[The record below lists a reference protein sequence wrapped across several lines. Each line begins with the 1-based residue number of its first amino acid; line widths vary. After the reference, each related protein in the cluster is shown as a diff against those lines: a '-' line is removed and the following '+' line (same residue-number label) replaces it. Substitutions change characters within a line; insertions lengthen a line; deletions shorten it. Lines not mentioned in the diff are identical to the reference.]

1 LIDTYGFDPNIYNG
15 TGGNNM
21 ALQLIVDGL
30 KLQPCSPGFVDARN
44 AILLADQNN
53 NGGANQCL
61 LWEAFAKR
69 GLGFSANQGSSSS
82 RTDGTQAFDLPPECQ
97 GTPPTPTNTP
107 VPPTPTNT
115 PVPPT
120 ATPTPGPSSSM
131 HVADLDGS
139 SANNGNTWTAVVT
152 ILVVDNNGVP
162 VQNATVNGNWSNGA
176 SGSAVCV
183 TNSSG
188 ACDVAVSGIPKRTKD
203 VTFSVSNI
211 THATLSYNPAANTD
225 PDGDSNGTTIVVSRN

>member
-1 LIDTYGFDPNIYNG
+1 
-15 TGGNNM
+15 M
-21 ALQLIVDGL
+21 AIQLITDGL

-69 GLGFSANQGSSSS
+69 GLGFSASQGSSGNRS
-82 RTDGTQAFDLPPECQ
+82 DGTQAFDLPPACQ
-97 GTPPTPTNTP
+97 GTPPTATNTP
-107 VPPTPTNT
+107 VPPTATNT

-120 ATPTPGPSSSM
+120 ATPTPGPANSM
-131 HVADLDGS
+131 HVADLDGAS
-139 SANNGNTWTAVVT
+139 SNNGGTWTAVVT
-152 ILVVDNNGVP
+152 IRVVNNNGVP
-162 VQNATVNGNWSNGA
+162 VQNATVSGSWSNGA

-188 ACDVAVSGIPKRTKD
+188 ACDVSVSDIPKRTKD
-203 VTFSVSNI
+203 VTFTVSNI
-211 THATLSYNPAANTD
+211 THTTLTYNPAANND
-225 PDGDSNGTTIVVSRN
+225 PDGDSNGTTIIVLR